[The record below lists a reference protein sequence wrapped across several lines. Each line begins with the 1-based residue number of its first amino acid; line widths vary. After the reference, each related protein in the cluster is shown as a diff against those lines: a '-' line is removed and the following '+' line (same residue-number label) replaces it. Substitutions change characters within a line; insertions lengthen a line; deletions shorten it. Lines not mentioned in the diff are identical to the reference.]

1 MTIPVYVLGA
11 ISVVTQAWWSD
22 KVNKRAIFLIGSAI
36 PVIAGYLICVGTPNP
51 GAGYFAMFL
60 LASGR
65 LIERTVQ
72 VTDRG
77 LLILVRLLY
86 DLYHRGYLGCY

>member
-22 KVNKRAIFLIGSAI
+22 KVHKRAIFLIGSAV
-36 PVIAGYLICVGTPNP
+36 PVVAGYLICVGTPHA

-65 LIERTVQ
+65 PYQQNSYCRFV
-72 VTDRG
+72 
-77 LLILVRLLY
+77 LLMRIRLLY
-86 DLYHRGYLGCY
+86 NLNHCGYVGCH